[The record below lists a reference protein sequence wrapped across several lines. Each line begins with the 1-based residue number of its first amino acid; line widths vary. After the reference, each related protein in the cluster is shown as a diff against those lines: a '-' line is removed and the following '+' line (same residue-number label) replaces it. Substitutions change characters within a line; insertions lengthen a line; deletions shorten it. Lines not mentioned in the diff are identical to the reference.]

1 VYGPIEAL
9 VSIGNV
15 VNKGITIR
23 ANQASV
29 KRLLPRLIEHVQN
42 SVLDPKAL
50 ITHRVPLEDV
60 SDAYRIFSAK
70 LDECHWLPLVLA
82 DRLSVVGGVLGDL
95 KQGRVP
101 NVFAERGLKAEW
113 EHNRSALFR
122 RILLRALIVS
132 ALVAY
137 YRRRGAES

>member
-1 VYGPIEAL
+1 MVTSE
-9 VSIGNV
+9 S
-15 VNKGITIR
+15 
-23 ANQASV
+23 
-29 KRLLPRLIEHVQN
+29 
-42 SVLDPKAL
+42 AL
-50 ITHRVPLEDV
+50 ILTLQTPGSGEACSGPSGALRRLAFKYSE
-60 SDAYRIFSAK
+60 SSYG
-70 LDECHWLPLVLA
+70 HWLPLVLA

-113 EHNRSALFR
+113 QHNRSALFR

-137 YRRRGAES
+137 NRRRGAES